1 MGWRHWAC
9 GVFRAFWWYW
19 HLCLTHSLTFFLVPF
34 SFFVNFILGPIFC
47 WHWAAPAVGPSICLA
62 NVCGQEDM
70 WYAMVWHGMVRCSM
84 AWLKMRI
91 SWMSRTLYGAAYL
104 RAANKELS
112 PRRQQNPRQQ
122 PWTTRTCWNNAR
134 RTKVLAQ
141 SMPAGLCLHTHLHP
155 RILVPIRIGIRIRI
169 RIPIPAAGLGHH

>member
-70 WYAMVWHGMVRCSM
+70 WYAMVRYGRVWYGVVWPDWKCALVECPGPYM
-84 AWLKMRI
+84 AQHICGLLIRSWARGDSKTLVNNLGPPGLVETMRVAQK
-91 SWMSRTLYGAAYL
+91 SLH
-104 RAANKELS
+104 N
-112 PRRQQNPRQQ
+112 QCQ
-122 PWTTRTCWNNAR
+122 PAFVC
-134 RTKVLAQ
+134 
-141 SMPAGLCLHTHLHP
+141 
-155 RILVPIRIGIRIRI
+155 
-169 RIPIPAAGLGHH
+169 IPTSTPGS